1 MTAPQ
6 LAAEGSDM
14 TLSDKL
20 SNTLSQSVLLRTVVL
35 FVAWLAVWQ
44 VGRLVEYT
52 NHASVWFPVSGFTFA
67 CFMVLGKRALLPI
80 MAGAIVITIWQID
93 IYQIPLSLPEATWAG
108 FLFGVAHIAPYW
120 LGANIIARLSLKENH
135 SAPQLIVT
143 FLLVAGIAAFVVT
156 SLVITSLVLTNQM
169 PQADVQKTLL
179 PFFIGDM
186 AGVVVLAPLF
196 SGVLLRFFPD
206 PNMNLNEFIGD
217 DLGSV
222 KSLINK
228 MSLNVVLI
236 ILTMLLAY
244 WIGTQES
251 SFAIFFLAV
260 THMWIACTES
270 PKFNVVSLAVSSVLI
285 ALLVNL
291 LGLMEHVMVYQFAI
305 NVIAANALF
314 GIAIPQ
320 LKAYNRELEIK
331 VQTDAL
337 TQVSSR
343 PHMEQRAAAEIAA
356 SHTHHTP
363 LSLVVFDL
371 DDFKFINDHYGHPA
385 GDKALRTVSE
395 QAQSA
400 LRKNDM
406 IARFGGD
413 EFVLLF
419 PGLDSEETTA
429 VIARIQQAIGDIM
442 IGDTRMAGSFGI
454 AQLSPGEDF
463 HQLFM
468 RADQALYTAKQNG
481 GNQHSIADPTD

>member
-1 MTAPQ
+1 MTAQQ
-6 LAAEGSDM
+6 LASNRSDM
-14 TLSDKL
+14 TFSDKL
-20 SNTLSQSVLLRTVVL
+20 SNTLSQSMVLRTMVL

-44 VGRLVEYT
+44 AGRLVEYT

-67 CFMVLGKRALLPI
+67 CFMVLGRRAALPI

-93 IYQIPLSLPEATWAG
+93 IYQIPLSLPQSAWAG
-108 FLFGVAHIAPYW
+108 FLFGLAHMVPYW
-120 LGANIIARLSLKENH
+120 LGAHIIVRLSLKENH

-143 FLLVAGIAAFVVT
+143 FLVVAGITAFVVT
-156 SLVITSLVLTNQM
+156 TLVISSLVFTDQM
-169 PQADVQKTLL
+169 PRADVQQTLL

-206 PNMNLNEFIGD
+206 PNMNLNEFVRD

-222 KSLINK
+222 KSLIYK
-228 MSLNVVLI
+228 MSLNVALI
-236 ILTMLLAY
+236 ILTMLLAF

-291 LGLMEHVMVYQFAI
+291 LGLMDHVMVYQFAI

-343 PHMEQRAAAEIAA
+343 PHMEQRAEAEIAN
-356 SHTHHTP
+356 SHAQQTP

-371 DDFKFINDHYGHPA
+371 DDFKQINDQYGHPV
-385 GDKALRTVSE
+385 GDQALQQVSDH
-395 QAQSA
+395 AKNS
-400 LRKNDM
+400 LRKNDV

-413 EFVLLF
+413 EFVLLL
-419 PGLDSEETTA
+419 PDLSSQEATL
-429 VIARIQQAIGDIM
+429 VIQRIQQAVSEIIIGE
-442 IGDTRMAGSFGI
+442 TTLAGSFGI
-454 AQLSPGEDF
+454 AQLSAGEDF

-481 GNQHSIADPTD
+481 GNQISIADPTD

>member
-1 MTAPQ
+1 MSSKELALQQNRMTF
-6 LAAEGSDM
+6 SDR
-14 TLSDKL
+14 L
-20 SNTLSQSVLLRTVVL
+20 SNTLRQSVLLRTLML

-67 CFMVLGKRALLPI
+67 CFMVLGIRALLPI

-93 IYQIPLSLPEATWAG
+93 IYQIPLSLPDAIWAG
-108 FLFGVAHIAPYW
+108 FLFGVAHIVPYW
-120 LGANIIARLSLKENH
+120 LGAHIIARLSLQENH

-143 FLLVAGIAAFVVT
+143 FLVVAGIAAFVVT
-156 SLVITSLVLTNQM
+156 SLVITSLVFTGQM
-169 PQADVQKTLL
+169 PQTDVKHTLL

-196 SGVLLRFFPD
+196 SGLLLRFFPD
-206 PNMNLNEFIGD
+206 PYMNLNEFIRD

-228 MSLNVVLI
+228 MSLNVALI
-236 ILTMLLAY
+236 IISMLLAF

-285 ALLVNL
+285 ALLVNI

-343 PHMEQRAAAEIAA
+343 PHMEQRAEAEIAA
-356 SHTHHTP
+356 SHAHQTP

-371 DDFKFINDHYGHPA
+371 DGFKFINDQYGHPA
-385 GDKALRTVSE
+385 GDEALQTVSD
-395 QAQSA
+395 QAKKA
-400 LRKNDM
+400 LRKNDV

-413 EFVLLF
+413 EFVLLL
-419 PGLDSEETTA
+419 PGLNSQETTL
-429 VIARIQQAIGDIM
+429 VINRIQQAIGEIV
-442 IGDTRMAGSFGI
+442 IGETHLAGSFGI
-454 AQLSPGEDF
+454 AELFPGEDF